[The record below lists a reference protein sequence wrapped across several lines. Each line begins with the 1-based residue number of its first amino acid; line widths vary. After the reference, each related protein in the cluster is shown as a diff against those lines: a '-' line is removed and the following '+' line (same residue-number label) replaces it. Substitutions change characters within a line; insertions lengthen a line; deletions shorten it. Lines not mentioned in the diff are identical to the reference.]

1 MPPSRWS
8 IWAGPRSVSGGCPT
22 TSRRPRRRSARPVF
36 PRWRRPVWATAAR
49 HRMGLPFM
57 KLVIVGCGRVGAMAA
72 LALSKAGHQVTVIDR
87 NRRAFDRL
95 GTDFTGEMVLGNGI
109 DEDVLRQAGIESAD
123 GFASLTNG
131 DKPQIIAAQIA
142 LQIFKVPR
150 VITRIYDPMREAVY
164 RELGLN
170 TVCPTLSGARQI
182 HAMLK
187 GCPRHVC
194 DRDRRRQSRL
204 LPEQAPTRSGLRG
217 HSDRERSSPGGGPE
231 FRPG

>member
-1 MPPSRWS
+1 
-8 IWAGPRSVSGGCPT
+8 
-22 TSRRPRRRSARPVF
+22 
-36 PRWRRPVWATAAR
+36 
-49 HRMGLPFM
+49 MGLHFM

-72 LALSKAGHQVTVIDR
+72 LALSNDGHQVTVIDN

-95 GTDFTGEMVLGNGI
+95 GSDFPGEMVLGNGI

-131 DKPQIIAAQIA
+131 DNRNIMAAQIA
-142 LQIFKVPR
+142 LEIFKVPR
-150 VITRIYDPMREAVY
+150 VITRIYDPIREDVY

-187 GCPRHVC
+187 G
-194 DRDRRRQSRL
+194 
-204 LPEQAPTRSGLRG
+204 
-217 HSDRERSSPGGGPE
+217 
-231 FRPG
+231 

>member
-1 MPPSRWS
+1 
-8 IWAGPRSVSGGCPT
+8 
-22 TSRRPRRRSARPVF
+22 
-36 PRWRRPVWATAAR
+36 
-49 HRMGLPFM
+49 M

-72 LALSKAGHQVTVIDR
+72 VALSKAGNQVTVVDS

-95 GTDFTGEMVLGNGI
+95 GSDFKGEMVLGNGI

-131 DKPQIIAAQIA
+131 DNRNIMAAQIA

-164 RELGLN
+164 RELGLD

-182 HAMLK
+182 HALLK
-187 GCPRHVC
+187 G
-194 DRDRRRQSRL
+194 
-204 LPEQAPTRSGLRG
+204 
-217 HSDRERSSPGGGPE
+217 
-231 FRPG
+231 

>member
-1 MPPSRWS
+1 
-8 IWAGPRSVSGGCPT
+8 
-22 TSRRPRRRSARPVF
+22 
-36 PRWRRPVWATAAR
+36 
-49 HRMGLPFM
+49 LDLNFM

-72 LALSKAGHQVTVIDR
+72 VALSKAGHQVTVVDI

-95 GTDFTGEMVLGNGI
+95 GADFNGEMVLGNGI

-131 DKPQIIAAQIA
+131 DNRNIMAAQIA
-142 LQIFKVPR
+142 REIFQVPR
-150 VITRIYDPMREAVY
+150 VITRIYDPMREDVY

-187 GCPRHVC
+187 
-194 DRDRRRQSRL
+194 
-204 LPEQAPTRSGLRG
+204 A
-217 HSDRERSSPGGGPE
+217 
-231 FRPG
+231 